1 MVAPMGA
8 EECSVLLSAAGI
20 VHRVATRPLTQP
32 PSKVALM
39 TGQPPVRKNAGPT
52 HLAEENPA
60 RGRSRLSL
68 AAACFD
74 ERRPGTTLGA
84 TCWGDA

>member
-1 MVAPMGA
+1 
-8 EECSVLLSAAGI
+8 
-20 VHRVATRPLTQP
+20 
-32 PSKVALM
+32 M